1 MNPSQASTVLW
12 WEGLRR
18 SCINQWWGVRD
29 GEKVSWAVLSEA
41 LAMADK
47 PLWQYTFYVDT

>member
-12 WEGLRR
+12 WEGLRG